1 VTLKIV
7 VGNSPFFL
15 VYGREAILPPHVLL
29 ASLQLSQK
37 VQEENCPPLES
48 HINALLKLEE
58 VRTRAKE
65 RLNQHQHIVKSWFDS
80 SSASDRNF
88 EVGDLVL
95 KWDKPHEGKG
105 EHSKFQN
112 LWLGPFLVT
121 EKLGPI
127 SFHLQN
133 LEGQPD
139 TFPVNDQALKRY
151 FS

>member
-1 VTLKIV
+1 L
-7 VGNSPFFL
+7 
-15 VYGREAILPPHVLL
+15 LP
-29 ASLQLSQK
+29 SLQLSQK

-48 HINALLKLEE
+48 RINALLKLEE

-65 RLNQHQHIVKSWFDS
+65 RLNQRQRIVKSWFDS

-112 LWLGPFLVT
+112 LWLGPFLVA
-121 EKLGPI
+121 EKLGPN
-127 SFHLQN
+127 SFRLHN
-133 LEGQPD
+133 LEGQLD
-139 TFPVNDQALKRY
+139 TYPVNDQALKRY